1 MDKLEAEVDRLEAE
15 AEADIL
21 EDEVDKLEA
30 EADILEVGMET
41 HRTATEVD
49 KLEAGSQ
56 QQLKRKKYPEN
67 YIHRNPSIAEHHDA
81 QRDKLDM

>member
-1 MDKLEAEVDRLEAE
+1 MDKLEVEVDRPE

-41 HRTATEVD
+41 HRTATEAD

-56 QQLKRKKYPEN
+56 QQLKRKKKPEN
-67 YIHRNPSIAEHHDA
+67 HIHRSQPIAEHHDA